1 MRWPICKFGG
11 RQVRGTGYGNT
22 PQLLGVLTADSPAGP
37 FTFVSNK
44 TGSDDPFHTV
54 APGIK
59 NLPSGYQYADATL
72 YQDPSTHRTYVYW
85 RTRMTNGLDGKRA
98 CRFSESSRAA
108 GLQVTSVSSLRALST
123 YSLSLY
129 IYVYVQILYVYDAC
143 PLTAAHDDSSRTHH
157 AFPSHCY
164 TQSKAQLAFGVWN

>member
-108 GLQVTSVSSLRALST
+108 GFASDKCVFTTSTFNLF
-123 YSLSLY
+123 SLY
-129 IYVYVQILYVYDAC
+129 IYVCMCKY
-143 PLTAAHDDSSRTHH
+143 
-157 AFPSHCY
+157 Y
-164 TQSKAQLAFGVWN
+164 TCTMPAP